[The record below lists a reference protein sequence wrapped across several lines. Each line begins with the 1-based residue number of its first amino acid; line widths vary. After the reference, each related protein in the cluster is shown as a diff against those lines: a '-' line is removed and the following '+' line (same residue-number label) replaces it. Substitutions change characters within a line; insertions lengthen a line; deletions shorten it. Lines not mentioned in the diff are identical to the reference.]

1 MGGRG
6 HTGGATGKRKQ
17 SDRDHSGQRERQTGL
32 GSTDRV
38 SIFLL
43 LVQIRNIYTY
53 INMVIDS
60 YKLIYTYIYILV
72 HPVND
77 DK

>member
-1 MGGRG
+1 MELR
-6 HTGGATGKRKQ
+6 GKRKQ

-43 LVQIRNIYTY
+43 LVQIRNIYICIY
-53 INMVIDS
+53 
-60 YKLIYTYIYILV
+60 IYTCIHILCVYKFNDMYISAHDLV
-72 HPVND
+72 D
-77 DK
+77 

>member
-1 MGGRG
+1 MELR
-6 HTGGATGKRKQ
+6 GKRKQ

-43 LVQIRNIYTY
+43 LVQIRNIYIY
-53 INMVIDS
+53 ICI
-60 YKLIYTYIYILV
+60 YIYTCIHILCVYKFNDMYISAHDLV
-72 HPVND
+72 D
-77 DK
+77 